1 MEKQNHLSLHLTTI
15 LTLLLAACGGQ
26 VTSDAAGQDVM
37 LTVSPATARIGPGE
51 SLVLNATV
59 TGTANTM
66 VEWSVQEGIGGGTV
80 EPDGRYTAPATNGT
94 YHVLAASS
102 ADPTK
107 SATATV
113 TVSPPPD
120 GAPMNAAN
128 RISGVAPL
136 AVFFDAVDTTS
147 EGATWPFV
155 WTSGVMQPSDME
167 GAHFSWD
174 FGDPGSGSWST
185 TGKSKNTATGYTAAH
200 VFETPGTYT
209 VSLAVTD
216 TAGTVATYV
225 QTITVSAFSGTT
237 HWASAAGTGDG
248 TSEATPS
255 SFSAGWSWVNAGANR
270 RLLLKRGDTFSVGD
284 SPTTTSHAGNVVGAY
299 AVGDR
304 PVIRFGGAGQN
315 FYVQAADWRFMDLD
329 LVGPG
334 AGVDTST
341 GAIELAAHVKT
352 DNVLVLRVRSSG
364 FRVGLGNSVYS
375 PIYDNPHDGV
385 AWVDCEVLDG
395 SSNCIYTRG
404 RRLAIMG
411 CNLHGSTSHVVRV
424 ENGLKAVV
432 SNNRLW
438 TSSGVYQHALKLHG
452 WKSTD
457 GHPETRWVTITDNHA
472 TMSAPWTIS
481 IGPQNA
487 QSDERVSHVVVE
499 RNHTYGD
506 PGTGR
511 NQAGVEISSRQIM
524 VRNNVFEGTGGAS
537 TYTGVNVMRRGVEP
551 APRDVR
557 VLNNTVVRADPVGSF
572 YGLKADSGAENVTYR
587 NNLACAPLA
596 GSSALV
602 SGTPGA
608 GFASDHNLLTSAEAF
623 AGFSIGDFALQA
635 ASPAVDAG
643 ADLPA
648 ARTDYL
654 GVPRPRGSAY
664 DLGAFESR

>member
-1 MEKQNHLSLHLTTI
+1 MATRNHLSLHLTAVFA
-15 LTLLLAACGGQ
+15 LLLAACGGGQ
-26 VTSDAAGQDVM
+26 VSTDAAGQDIT
-37 LTVSPATARIGPGE
+37 LTVSPAAARIAPGE
-51 SLVLNATV
+51 SLVLSATV

-66 VEWSVQEGIGGGTV
+66 VEWSVAEGIGGGSV
-80 EPDGRYTAPATNGT
+80 AADGRYTAPATNGT
-94 YHVLAASS
+94 YHVVAASA

-107 SATATV
+107 SAAATV

-120 GAPMNAAN
+120 GAPMTTAN
-128 RISGVAPL
+128 RTSGVAPL
-136 AVFFDAVDTTS
+136 SVFFDAVDTTS
-147 EGATWPFV
+147 EGATWPYV
-155 WTSGVMQPSDME
+155 WTSGVIQPADME
-167 GAHFSWD
+167 GAQFSWD
-174 FGDPGSGSWST
+174 FGDPGSGTWST
-185 TGKSKNTATGYTAAH
+185 TGNSRNTATGYTAAH

-209 VSLAVTD
+209 VALTVTD
-216 TAGTVATYV
+216 AGGSVATYV

-237 HWASAAGTGDG
+237 RYASAAGTGDG
-248 TSEATPS
+248 TSEASPS
-255 SFSAGWSWVNAGANR
+255 SFSAGWSWLNAGANR
-270 RLLLKRGDTFSVGD
+270 RLLLKRGDTFSAGD
-284 SPTTTSHAGNVVGAY
+284 SPTTTSHAGNILGAY
-299 AVGDR
+299 GTGNR
-304 PVIRFGGAGQN
+304 PIIRFGGAGQN

-329 LVGPG
+329 LVGVG
-334 AGVDTST
+334 AGDTST

-352 DNVLVLRVRSSG
+352 DHVLVLRVRSSG

-438 TSSGVYQHALKLHG
+438 SSSGVYQHALKLHG

-472 TMSAPWTIS
+472 MMSAPWTFS

-506 PGTGR
+506 PGTAR
-511 NQAGVEISSRQIM
+511 NQVGVEISSRQIM

-537 TYTGVNVMRRGVEP
+537 SYAGVNVMRRGVEP

-572 YGLKADSGAENVTYR
+572 YGLKADSGAENVTFR
-587 NNLACAPLA
+587 NNLASAPQA
-596 GSSALV
+596 GSTSLV

-608 GFASDHNLLTSAEAF
+608 GFVNDHNLLVPSGDF
-623 AGFSIGDFALQA
+623 VGFSTGDFELEPGSA
-635 ASPAVDAG
+635 AVDAG
-643 ADLPA
+643 ADIPA
-648 ARTDYL
+648 SRTDYL
-654 GVPRPRGSAY
+654 RVPRPRGSAY
-664 DLGAFESR
+664 DLGAFESF